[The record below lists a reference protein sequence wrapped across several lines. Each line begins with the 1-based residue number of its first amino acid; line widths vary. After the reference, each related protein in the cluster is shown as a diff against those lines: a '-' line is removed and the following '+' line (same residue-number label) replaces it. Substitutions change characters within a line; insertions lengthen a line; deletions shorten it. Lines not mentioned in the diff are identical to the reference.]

1 MFQVSVGF
9 LTKKFSLAFNS
20 GAIVVVQMELGRV
33 ASLV

>member
-1 MFQVSVGF
+1 MFQVSAGF

-20 GAIVVVQMELGRV
+20 GAIIVVQMKVGRV